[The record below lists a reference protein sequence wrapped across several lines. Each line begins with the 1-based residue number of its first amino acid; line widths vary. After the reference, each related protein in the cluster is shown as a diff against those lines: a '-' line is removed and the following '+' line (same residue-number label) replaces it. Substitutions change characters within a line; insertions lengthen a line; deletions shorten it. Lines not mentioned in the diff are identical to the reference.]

1 MNKAKQA
8 STEMLEI
15 LDRQDKEAFLRAL
28 KNMPAYDG
36 SKNFELAIAE
46 ALVEGLSL
54 FSVQTARDILKTAL
68 ESVTEFDRK
77 VRYEREIQE
86 HVAAGGKYVN
96 IYCLDHNNYGGAAE
110 GGWYYTSGTPL
121 EGEVLGLKAATKV
134 HPKDDPERAAETISG
149 MINLAHVKKQ
159 YGLVDVELEVKI
171 EDRPAEYW
179 PAEKPYYQ

>member
-1 MNKAKQA
+1 MQETRSEETAVQEA
-8 STEMLEI
+8 
-15 LDRQDKEAFLRAL
+15 QGAFLKAL
-28 KNMPAYDG
+28 TNMPAYDG
-36 SKNFELAIAE
+36 SQHFEKAIAT
-46 ALVEGLSL
+46 ALVEGLAL
-54 FSVQTARDILKTAL
+54 FSNESAKGMLRIAL

-77 VRYEREIQE
+77 VRYEAEIQE

-121 EGEVLGLKAATKV
+121 EGAVLGLEATTKV

-149 MINLAHVKKQ
+149 MINLAHVKKN

-179 PAEKPYYQ
+179 PAVKPHYQ

>member
-1 MNKAKQA
+1 MKQTTNEETA
-8 STEMLEI
+8 V
-15 LDRQDKEAFLRAL
+15 QEAQETFLMAL

-36 SKNFELAIAE
+36 SKNLESTMAD
-46 ALVEGLSL
+46 ALVEGLSIFGEHTSKEIFRL
-54 FSVQTARDILKTAL
+54 ARM
-68 ESVTEFDRK
+68 SVTEFGRK
-77 VRYEREIQE
+77 VRYESEIQE

-121 EGEVLGLKAATKV
+121 EGEVLGLKATTKV
-134 HPKDDPERAAETISG
+134 HPKDDPERAFEAISG
-149 MINLAHVKKQ
+149 MINLAHVKKD

-179 PAEKPYYQ
+179 PAVKPHYQ